1 MDEYEEQEAEQE
13 VKVNQVE
20 KEDNKSKADLTSKQK
35 ILQVV
40 KFAIFSCGAGI
51 IQTVVYT
58 LCTELI
64 FKNSDSL
71 EWLSYT
77 IALVCSVLFNFTLNR
92 KYTFKSASNVPKA
105 MLLVGLFYCA
115 FAPYS
120 IWLTNYLNVNQG
132 WNEYLVLFIV
142 MIQNL
147 TFEFLWDRF
156 VVFRKSINTQP
167 QSKKKEDV
175 SKVDETQTVGI
186 EKEEDKAVTDNEDNK
201 TNE

>member
-1 MDEYEEQEAEQE
+1 MDTQEEKPDDEQKIAEDG
-13 VKVNQVE
+13 E
-20 KEDNKSKADLTSKQK
+20 KGKAVLTTKQK
-35 ILQVV
+35 LLQVL

-58 LCTELI
+58 ICTELI
-64 FKNSDSL
+64 FKNSDRL

-120 IWLTNYLNVNQG
+120 IWLTDYLNVNQG
-132 WNEYLVLFIV
+132 WNEYGVLFIV

-167 QSKKKEDV
+167 NKKSKDISVNEKD
-175 SKVDETQTVGI
+175 DINLT
-186 EKEEDKAVTDNEDNK
+186 EKEKENK
-201 TNE
+201 DEENKETE

>member
-1 MDEYEEQEAEQE
+1 MDEYEEREAENE
-13 VKVNQVE
+13 LKVDSVKKEENKE
-20 KEDNKSKADLTSKQK
+20 KPELTPKQK
-35 ILQVV
+35 LLQVV

-64 FKNSDSL
+64 FKNSDRL

-120 IWLTNYLNVNQG
+120 IWLTDYLNVNQG

-167 QSKKKEDV
+167 DSKKKDAGA
-175 SKVDETQTVGI
+175 KDTETQKSNI
-186 EKEEDKAVTDNEDNK
+186 EKEEDKVIHDNED
-201 TNE
+201 TNSD

>member
-1 MDEYEEQEAEQE
+1 MDDYEEREAEQE
-13 VKVNQVE
+13 VKVDQLK
-20 KEDNKSKADLTSKQK
+20 KEDNKTKPELTPKQK
-35 ILQVV
+35 LLQVV

-64 FKNSDSL
+64 FKNSDRL

-77 IALVCSVLFNFTLNR
+77 IALVCSVIFNFTLNR

-120 IWLTNYLNVNQG
+120 IWLTDYLNVNQG

-156 VVFRKSINTQP
+156 VVFRKSINTQLNN
-167 QSKKKEDV
+167 KKKDV
-175 SKVDETQTVGI
+175 GAKDTETQTSNL
-186 EKEEDKAVTDNEDNK
+186 EKEEDKVIQDNED
-201 TNE
+201 TNSD

>member
-1 MDEYEEQEAEQE
+1 MDDYEEREAEQE
-13 VKVNQVE
+13 VKVDQLK
-20 KEDNKSKADLTSKQK
+20 KEDNKTKPELTPKQK
-35 ILQVV
+35 LLQVA

-64 FKNSDSL
+64 FKNSDRL

-105 MLLVGLFYCA
+105 MMLVGLFYCA

-120 IWLTNYLNVNQG
+120 IWLTDYLNVNQG

-167 QSKKKEDV
+167 NNKKKDAGA
-175 SKVDETQTVGI
+175 KDTETQTSNI
-186 EKEEDKAVTDNEDNK
+186 EKEEDKIIQDNED
-201 TNE
+201 TNSD

>member
-1 MDEYEEQEAEQE
+1 MDTQEEKLDDEQKIAEDG
-13 VKVNQVE
+13 E
-20 KEDNKSKADLTSKQK
+20 KGKAVLTTKQK
-35 ILQVV
+35 LLQVL

-58 LCTELI
+58 ICTELI
-64 FKNSDSL
+64 FKNSDRL

-120 IWLTNYLNVNQG
+120 IWLTDYLNVNQG
-132 WNEYLVLFIV
+132 WNEYGVLFIV

-167 QSKKKEDV
+167 NKKSKDISVNEKD
-175 SKVDETQTVGI
+175 DINLT
-186 EKEEDKAVTDNEDNK
+186 EKEKENK
-201 TNE
+201 DEENKEAE

>member
-1 MDEYEEQEAEQE
+1 MDTQEEKLDDEHKIAEDG
-13 VKVNQVE
+13 E
-20 KEDNKSKADLTSKQK
+20 KGKAVLTTKQK
-35 ILQVV
+35 LLQVL

-58 LCTELI
+58 ICTELI
-64 FKNSDSL
+64 FKNSDRL

-120 IWLTNYLNVNQG
+120 IWLTDYLNVNQG
-132 WNEYLVLFIV
+132 WNEYGVLFIV

-167 QSKKKEDV
+167 NKKSKDISVNEKD
-175 SKVDETQTVGI
+175 DINLT
-186 EKEEDKAVTDNEDNK
+186 EKEKENK
-201 TNE
+201 DEENKETE